1 MLLELDTVPLAKKA
15 RKSVAAATTCTYTS
29 NSSHTVEDHKIP
41 YYKNMSQFTN
51 EMDPDML
58 QIINEGKR
66 AAASMERARVI
77 VNAGPVALTRETE

>member
-1 MLLELDTVPLAKKA
+1 
-15 RKSVAAATTCTYTS
+15 
-29 NSSHTVEDHKIP
+29 VEDHKIP